1 MFPAASGSRWIPRK
15 IAGSAMMTMEPS
27 SADMNTAAV
36 VFDKVT
42 HL

>member
-1 MFPAASGSRWIPRK
+1 MPRK

-27 SADMNTAAV
+27 TADMNTARL
-36 VFDKVT
+36 VFERAT

>member
-1 MFPAASGSRWIPRK
+1 M
-15 IAGSAMMTMEPS
+15 AGSAMMTMEPS

-36 VFDKVT
+36 VFDKAT